1 MNNFNVLSCLTA
13 VVLLSG
19 CASVKPSVIEA
30 TNKSSVGVLYQAAP
44 AEFNDGNVYSD
55 PVLREVTPVHSATG
69 MGLAVLS
76 AALGNLTTA
85 SFDKDTYKGNLIKTL
100 KNPTLDYFAPR
111 ANQALRVWL
120 DSQGAGYAYQQP
132 LNVGYS
138 TWSLIYKNLNS
149 SDSLYQ
155 LKYKV
160 FFYKKP
166 EKGSIFSGFIKQAC
180 SPAPVE
186 ANLADWRND
195 HYAKVKVETQ
205 RLMDQ
210 CLQQFEQQLP
220 ILLKK

>member
-19 CASVKPSVIEA
+19 CASVKPSVIEGK
-30 TNKSSVGVLYQAAP
+30 NKSSVGVLYHAAP

-55 PVLREVTPVHSATG
+55 SVLREVTPVHSATG

-100 KNPTLDYFAPR
+100 KNPTLDYFAPK

-120 DSQGAGYAYQQP
+120 NSQGAGYAYQQP

-138 TWSLIYKNLNS
+138 TWSLIYKNLNR
-149 SDSLYQ
+149 SDSLYEF
-155 LKYKV
+155 KYKV

-166 EKGSIFSGFIKQAC
+166 EKGSIFSSLIK
-180 SPAPVE
+180 
-186 ANLADWRND
+186 
-195 HYAKVKVETQ
+195 
-205 RLMDQ
+205 
-210 CLQQFEQQLP
+210 
-220 ILLKK
+220 